1 MTESQGTTASTEQN
15 PPPAAAEKPRVQ
27 ANELPPEAL
36 KARLDAHAE
45 KTRREMLAELGVTDT
60 KDAKAAIAELK
71 AIQDAKK
78 SDLEKAQARI
88 AELEGKAAKADHATQ
103 VASRRAA
110 AELAALTDAQRAYI
124 TKTSGDDPLRQ
135 LEAIDAMREAGLLAT
150 PPAAPPPA
158 TTAGAAPAVTPPGAQ
173 PIGSTM
179 PAPSAP
185 QQGAVSPVDHAAVYA
200 SLNDR
205 KSPTYNPFAAAAY
218 LGRYQSQIFPGR

>member
-45 KTRREMLAELGVTDT
+45 KTRREMLAELGVPDT
-60 KDAKAAIAELK
+60 KDAKADLAELK
-71 AIQDAKK
+71 RRRDAEK

-110 AELAALTDAQRAYI
+110 AELAALTDAQRAYVA
-124 TKTSGDDPLRQ
+124 KASGDDPLRQ
-135 LEAIDAMREAGLLAT
+135 LETIDSMREAGLLAT
-150 PPAAPPPA
+150 PPAAPSPA
-158 TTAGAAPAVTPPGAQ
+158 AGAATPPAA
-173 PIGSTM
+173 S
-179 PAPSAP
+179 PAAP
-185 QQGAVSPVDHAAVYA
+185 QQLGSTAPAAGAPPPSTTSPVDHAAVYR
-200 SLNDR
+200 SL
-205 KSPTYNPFAAAAY
+205 KQSNPFAASVY
-218 LGRYQSQIFPGR
+218 LQQHQRQIFPSQ